1 MSYSDS
7 TTQASV
13 GGTFAAWKEQAA
25 RIGGRDTMLQY
36 RDSRDGSIELTGAH
50 PSGLAQLLA
59 GRPTRLSSLIRD
71 QELLS
76 DARRRARSIRQK
88 AEQLASERGINTA
101 HLAIGFATWSR
112 DESGG
117 RTDYI
122 APVMLRHVR
131 LVPRGSRVEDFEIV
145 LDDEITINPA
155 LVSYLERH
163 HRVTIDVDEWVEAT
177 GNSHGFDAA
186 PVFERLRALAKGIPG
201 LLVNQR
207 LVVSTFANITTPFS
221 GEELPGGH
229 PVLRALAGDDA
240 ARRSFGGPAA
250 RAPERSVQ
258 SHSAPEAPSAGKPP
272 AGGKAARESSA
283 EVSLDEGQPTEP
295 ILDADIPGEAP
306 AAPAAASAPAAD
318 GAPSGAEKPA
328 VETPGEGAPREG
340 ASDDPEAA
348 PADDAKADPIGSD
361 STDGP
366 DRPDSTEGPEADDSD
381 GPTHAGSATGDSD
394 AADASTADAESD
406 EDSTVDDAPTGSTAV
421 PVGRREQKRAA
432 RKHAAERRTPRSASR
447 DDSSGSDRDDTGLDE
462 ASAADPGA
470 VSAPTPKPRELPR
483 PLPDRKPQEEFL
495 AIDVDGDQ
503 QAVVD
508 AAVMGESVVVD
519 TPPGTGA
526 TQVAVAIA
534 TTLAHTGRSVLYLA
548 QNSDALGD
556 FASRLERAG
565 LGGFAVDGRMT
576 PTEVHTRLISLIA
589 DAERAPRP
597 DLGGLLA
604 KLNDQRAILS
614 EHSES
619 LHRVR
624 EPWGVSV
631 LSTMRRLAQLTAEQP
646 GPSTAV
652 RFDSSVVEASEAERE
667 DLRARLIE
675 FSELGAFTLDV
686 EDTVWFGARFASD
699 EDAEAARRVAER
711 AGKKIPAL
719 VELVEPLLR
728 QAGLNPAR
736 TVDAWGRCLAVLL
749 GVRRTLDRFS
759 PDVYDHNLSDL
770 IAATGSA
777 EYRRE
782 HQIEMGMFERNR
794 YKKAARE
801 FLRPGATVD
810 DMHAALLAAAQQRA
824 ELRDIAGRDIRPQ
837 IPRGL
842 LEADELHQEIV
853 ADFRKLEP
861 VLSDTPDGGDLGSML
876 VEEAQARLQAL
887 GEDRDSLADLPARTR
902 IDTELR
908 GRGLGDLLS
917 DLRERRVPH
926 ELVGQ
931 EFDLAYWATVL
942 KQLAAA
948 DPQVGGHDG
957 TELHRVVADYRI
969 CDKQYVAAGAAR
981 LRYSHGQGW
990 KRAIEEHQDEAQA
1003 VRDALRSRHLH
1014 VEALSEQA
1022 PRVLTALAPV
1032 WMMSPFQVPEYFAD
1046 VPLFDTV
1053 IIADAGRMSVTEVLP
1068 AIARSKQVI
1077 ALGDDRLLGPREF
1090 SVAVDR
1096 RGQRD
1101 NASGP
1106 SVFGALAEF
1115 LPSHRLHTSYRHSPA
1130 GLVDLVNRRFYDS
1143 TISSLPTALTNEGS
1157 GVEFSFVPDALGSPD
1172 TATGQVE
1179 SLDVEVDRVVDLVLK
1194 HARTRSRQSLAVVTL
1209 TPWHAQRVAA
1219 AIQQAIRT
1227 YPYVASFFTDPTK
1240 EPFVVTDCE
1249 RIQGMARDAVIFSL
1263 GYGRTRQGRVVY
1275 NFGALSKPGGERL
1288 LAAAVTRARR
1298 KLTVVSCFEA
1308 DDFELARLRHGARVL
1323 PGLLADAAAGGR
1335 TMPAAGD
1342 AERDPLIS
1350 DIAERLLRSGV
1361 YSDEGY
1367 EDIDLAVSVSADPTQ
1382 GMALAVETD
1391 GADYAATE
1399 SIRERERLRAEALA
1413 RRGWRYLRVWSTDA
1427 FVDPQAEADRIF
1439 EMWKETVED
1448 RSPQAV
1454 LDAARA
1460 AAVVVGRQGNR
1471 PKLTPGLPLHTY
1483 SAEDLDAMVDWI
1495 QSDRVSRGDDE
1506 LKAQL
1511 RAALALKGRS
1521 RRVESGLDAAVAR
1534 YRDRYAQA
1542 KRSAAPPAEQAGRTE
1557 DEVFLPAAGGSVGQS
1572 EVMPLYNTGKLREQD
1587 LLDAG
1592 LRESEQGRRSEEE
1605 HAPEAGTT
1613 RESTGQ
1619 GAESAADGGGA
1630 GKHPGKRVAQDGDAH
1645 DAGESASDRGDARS

>member
-1 MSYSDS
+1 
-7 TTQASV
+7 
-13 GGTFAAWKEQAA
+13 
-25 RIGGRDTMLQY
+25 MLQY

-112 DESGG
+112 DEPGG

-177 GNSHGFDAA
+177 GNSHGFDPA

-207 LVVSTFANITTPFS
+207 LVVSTFANITSPFT

-229 PVLRALAGDDA
+229 PVLRALAGDDS

-250 RAPERSVQ
+250 RAPQ
-258 SHSAPEAPSAGKPP
+258 SGTRPQPAPEA
-272 AGGKAARESSA
+272 
-283 EVSLDEGQPTEP
+283 LDEGQPTEP
-295 ILDADIPGEAP
+295 ILDTEVPGKDSASPLASASAP
-306 AAPAAASAPAAD
+306 SAASAPAAED
-318 GAPSGAEKPA
+318 AVSGEEDLGT
-328 VETPGEGAPREG
+328 ETSPDEAPGEGTADT
-340 ASDDPEAA
+340 STDDHEAGAA
-348 PADDAKADPIGSD
+348 PADDASAD
-361 STDGP
+361 
-366 DRPDSTEGPEADDSD
+366 PEADDA
-381 GPTHAGSATGDSD
+381 GPDASAGDTGSGEE
-394 AADASTADAESD
+394 STADTES
-406 EDSTVDDAPTGSTAV
+406 TGSTAV

-432 RKHAAERRTPRSASR
+432 RKHAAERRTPRSAAHR
-447 DDSSGSDRDDTGLDE
+447 GADSDDTGRDG
-462 ASAADPGA
+462 ADDADSDVEP
-470 VSAPTPKPRELPR
+470 APAPKPRELPR

-589 DAERAPRP
+589 DAERSPRP

-604 KLNDQRAILS
+604 KLNEQRAILA

-624 EPWGVSV
+624 APWGVSV

-652 RFDSSVVEASEAERE
+652 RFDSAVVEASEAERE
-667 DLRARLIE
+667 DLRTRLIE
-675 FSELGAFTLDV
+675 LSELGAFTLDV
-686 EDTVWFGARFASD
+686 EDTVWFGARFATD

-749 GVRRTLDRFS
+749 GVRKTLDRFS

-842 LEADELHQEIV
+842 LEADELHQEID

-908 GRGLGDLLS
+908 GRGLGDLLT

-1014 VEALSEQA
+1014 VERLSEQA

-1101 NASGP
+1101 SESGP

-1115 LPSHRLHTSYRHSPA
+1115 LPSFRLHTSYRHSPA

-1219 AIQQAIRT
+1219 AIQQAIRA
-1227 YPYVASFFTDPTK
+1227 YPYVASFFTDSTK

-1308 DDFELARLRHGARVL
+1308 DDFELARLRHGARAL

-1335 TMPAAGD
+1335 IVPGAGV
-1342 AERDPLIS
+1342 AQSDPLIS

-1367 EDIDLAVSVSADPTQ
+1367 ADIDLAVSVAADPSQ

-1399 SIRERERLRAEALA
+1399 SIRERERLRAESLA

-1439 EMWKETVED
+1439 AIWKETVED

-1483 SAEDLDAMVDWI
+1483 STEDLDAMVDWI
-1495 QSDRVSRGDDE
+1495 QSDRVSRSDDE
-1506 LKAQL
+1506 LKVQL

-1542 KRSAAPPAEQAGRTE
+1542 KRSAAAPDEQTARTE
-1557 DEVFLPAAGGSVGQS
+1557 DEVFLPAADGSVGQS

-1592 LRESEQGRRSEEE
+1592 LRKDERAEGQRPDASTEPSTESSTGPS
-1605 HAPEAGTT
+1605 AGPDSGAEAGAAGT
-1613 RESTGQ
+1613 STA
-1619 GAESAADGGGA
+1619 AENPGRPTADQEGSDRSAADPA
-1630 GKHPGKRVAQDGDAH
+1630 GDA
-1645 DAGESASDRGDARS
+1645 GDARS

>member
-1 MSYSDS
+1 
-7 TTQASV
+7 
-13 GGTFAAWKEQAA
+13 
-25 RIGGRDTMLQY
+25 MLQF

-88 AEQLASERGINTA
+88 AEQLANERGINTA
-101 HLAIGFATWSR
+101 HLAIGFATWNR
-112 DESGG
+112 EESGT
-117 RTDYI
+117 RTEYI
-122 APVMLRHVR
+122 APVMLRHVQ

-155 LVSYLERH
+155 LVAYLERH
-163 HRVTIDVDEWVEAT
+163 HGVTIDVDEWVEST
-177 GNSHGFDAA
+177 GYSHGFDPA

-207 LVVSTFANITTPFS
+207 LVVSTFANITSPFV
-221 GEELPGGH
+221 GEELPAGH
-229 PVLRALAGDDA
+229 PVLRALAGDEA

-250 RAPERSVQ
+250 HAP
-258 SHSAPEAPSAGKPP
+258 
-272 AGGKAARESSA
+272 AA
-283 EVSLDEGQPTEP
+283 DEGQPTEP
-295 ILDADIPGEAP
+295 LAVGDRPAPDRSGDPSAESGASRSAAGEAGAADAERPTAAAQTSTADESAGAEETAAGADGSAAGSADRRANDESGTDAERASADADDAGSDARAAAGGAGEADGSARGETGDVESDSDGARDTDP
-306 AAPAAASAPAAD
+306 EASESTAAPAPQSAAEKSAAD
-318 GAPSGAEKPA
+318 EES
-328 VETPGEGAPREG
+328 T
-340 ASDDPEAA
+340 ASDDSAF
-348 PADDAKADPIGSD
+348 SD
-361 STDGP
+361 EP
-366 DRPDSTEGPEADDSD
+366 
-381 GPTHAGSATGDSD
+381 AGSTGT
-394 AADASTADAESD
+394 AS
-406 EDSTVDDAPTGSTAV
+406 TGSTAV
-421 PVGRREQKRAA
+421 PVGVKERKRAA
-432 RKHAAERRTPRSASR
+432 RKAAARERAERRAAAEARAAER
-447 DDSSGSDRDDTGLDE
+447 
-462 ASAADPGA
+462 ASAEAADEDGSEDEPVAAG
-470 VSAPTPKPRELPR
+470 PRELPR

-548 QNSDALGD
+548 QNSDALDD
-556 FASRLERAG
+556 FAARLERVG
-565 LGGFAVDGRMT
+565 LGDFAVDGRMT
-576 PTEVHTRLISLIA
+576 PTDLHARLIALIA
-589 DAERAPRP
+589 GAERSPRP

-604 KLNDQRAILS
+604 TLNEQRAVLAD
-614 EHSES
+614 HAES
-619 LHRVR
+619 LHRIR

-631 LSTMRRLAQLTAEQP
+631 VSTMRHLARLTAEQP

-652 RFDSSVVEASEAERE
+652 RFPSSVVEASASERE
-667 DLRARLIE
+667 ELRSRLIE
-675 FSELGAFTLDV
+675 LSRLGAFTLDV
-686 EDTVWFGARFASD
+686 EDTVWFGARFASN

-711 AGKKIPAL
+711 AGRKIPAL

-736 TVDAWGRCLAVLL
+736 TVDAWGRCLRVLL

-782 HQIEMGMFERNR
+782 HGVDMGMFERNR

-801 FLRPGATVD
+801 FLRPGSTVD
-810 DMHAALLAAAQQRA
+810 DMHAALRAVAEQRA
-824 ELRDIAGRDIRPQ
+824 ELREIAGRDIRPQ

-842 LEADELHQEIV
+842 LEADELHQEID
-853 ADFRKLEP
+853 ADFRKLQP
-861 VLSDTPDGGDLGSML
+861 VLADTPDGGDLGGML
-876 VEEAQARLQAL
+876 VEEAQARLEAL
-887 GEDRDSLADLPARTR
+887 GDDRESLADLPARTR
-902 IDTELR
+902 IDADLR
-908 GRGLGDLLS
+908 DRGLGDLLT
-917 DLRERRVPH
+917 DLRDRRVPH
-926 ELVGQ
+926 DLVVQ

-957 TELHRVVADYRI
+957 AELHRTVADYRI

-981 LRYSHGQGW
+981 LRFSHGQGW
-990 KRAIEEHQDEAQA
+990 KRAIEEHRDEAQA
-1003 VRDALRSRHLH
+1003 VRDALRARHLH
-1014 VEALSEQA
+1014 VEPLSEQA
-1022 PRVLTALAPV
+1022 PHVLTALAPV

-1101 NASGP
+1101 SEDTP
-1106 SVFGALAEF
+1106 SVLGALAEF
-1115 LPSHRLHTSYRHSPA
+1115 LPSFRLHTSYRHSPA
-1130 GLVDLVNRRFYDS
+1130 GLVDLVNRRFYGS

-1179 SLDVEVDRVVDLVLK
+1179 SLDAEVDRVVDLVLK

-1209 TPWHAQRVAA
+1209 TPWHAQRVAT
-1219 AIQQAIRT
+1219 AIQKAIRA
-1227 YPYVASFFTDPTK
+1227 YPYVASFFTDTTK

-1275 NFGALSKPGGERL
+1275 NFGSLSRPGGERL

-1298 KLTVVSCFEA
+1298 KLTIVSCFEA
-1308 DDFELARLRHGARVL
+1308 DDFEMARLRHGARAL
-1323 PGLLADAAAGGR
+1323 PGLLADAASGGR
-1335 TMPAAGD
+1335 GAAPRGER
-1342 AERDPLIS
+1342 ERDPLMS
-1350 DIAERLLRSGV
+1350 DIADRLLRSGV
-1361 YSDEGY
+1361 SSM
-1367 EDIDLAVSVSADPTQ
+1367 EDHDGIALAVSVSADPAQ

-1391 GADYAATE
+1391 DADYAATA
-1399 SIRERERLRAEALA
+1399 SIRQRERLRAEALS

-1427 FVDPQAEADRIF
+1427 FVDPQAETDRIF
-1439 EMWKETVED
+1439 EIWKETVED

-1483 SAEDLDAMVDWI
+1483 SDDEIDAMVDWI
-1495 QSDRVSRGDDE
+1495 QSDRVSRSDE
-1506 LKAQL
+1506 ELTVQL
-1511 RAALALKGRS
+1511 RAALALKSRA
-1521 RRVESGLDAAVAR
+1521 RRVETGLAAAVAR
-1534 YRDRYAQA
+1534 YRARYAEA
-1542 KRSAAPPAEQAGRTE
+1542 KRSAAEQPAGSAAGAGAAGDAGRTE
-1557 DEVFLPAAGGSVGQS
+1557 DEVFLPAADDAVDEGA
-1572 EVMPLYNTGKLREQD
+1572 VMPLYDTGKLRDQD
-1587 LLDAG
+1587 MIDAG
-1592 LRESEQGRRSEEE
+1592 LRGPERSDRS
-1605 HAPEAGTT
+1605 AG
-1613 RESTGQ
+1613 S
-1619 GAESAADGGGA
+1619 AE
-1630 GKHPGKRVAQDGDAH
+1630 DGDAE
-1645 DAGESASDRGDARS
+1645 AGGVERTGANAADRDVQAGDDRTGDEPRS